1 MESLFIQGT
10 ERTPEFNF
18 DIDNFFIALTG
29 HSKIKKTDSFYLN
42 ITEYIEKIEKI
53 KPIRLNIEFNL
64 NSICRNSKRGI
75 LFFLLRIKEVQM
87 HINTEITINWL
98 YKHNN
103 DLVKVDLT
111 NKRVDLLVE
120 DDEINQRVKNNK
132 FKYPPNHTP
141 WQEIAREYVGQ
152 LGEGAC
158 LDLKEKYLDIA
169 KEKGIPRDNH

>member
-10 ERTPEFNF
+10 EHTPEFNF
-18 DIDNFFIALTG
+18 DIENLFIGLTG

-53 KPIRLNIEFNL
+53 KPIRLKIEFNL

-103 DLVKVDLT
+103 DLVKVIGEDL
-111 NKRVDLLVE
+111 
-120 DDEINQRVKNNK
+120 
-132 FKYPPNHTP
+132 
-141 WQEIAREYVGQ
+141 EYMVRMPIR
-152 LGEGAC
+152 LKPIEKDSSPALELEGSF
-158 LDLKEKYLDIA
+158 
-169 KEKGIPRDNH
+169 

>member
-18 DIDNFFIALTG
+18 DIDNFFISLTG

-103 DLVKVDLT
+103 DLVKVIGEDL
-111 NKRVDLLVE
+111 
-120 DDEINQRVKNNK
+120 
-132 FKYPPNHTP
+132 
-141 WQEIAREYVGQ
+141 EYMVRMPIR
-152 LGEGAC
+152 
-158 LDLKEKYLDIA
+158 LKPIEKDSSPAL
-169 KEKGIPRDNH
+169 ELEESF

>member
-103 DLVKVDLT
+103 DLVKVIGEDL
-111 NKRVDLLVE
+111 
-120 DDEINQRVKNNK
+120 
-132 FKYPPNHTP
+132 
-141 WQEIAREYVGQ
+141 EYMVRMPIR
-152 LGEGAC
+152 
-158 LDLKEKYLDIA
+158 LKPIEKDSSPAL
-169 KEKGIPRDNH
+169 ELEESF

>member
-18 DIDNFFIALTG
+18 DIDNFFISLTG
-29 HSKIKKTDSFYLN
+29 HSKIKKTDSLYLN

-103 DLVKVDLT
+103 DLVKVIGEDL
-111 NKRVDLLVE
+111 
-120 DDEINQRVKNNK
+120 
-132 FKYPPNHTP
+132 
-141 WQEIAREYVGQ
+141 EYMVRMPIR
-152 LGEGAC
+152 
-158 LDLKEKYLDIA
+158 LKPIEKDSSPAL
-169 KEKGIPRDNH
+169 ELEESF